1 MTDETNNTLRAV
13 FLAALMVLWV
23 FAGTVALA
31 GSAAAIEGDGSIEN
45 ADVNPQNDR
54 TDAQNVTYNS
64 SFDYDNPDEENNTAG
79 GVEVD
84 LTDASGGTAGG
95 SVNSD
100 LGTEDVIVTKV
111 NDTGPA
117 PVPLDDVRVIDK
129 DEDGTDDTVQANFE
143 ENFEPDDGATL
154 LVNISNGVNNPA
166 VEDTYEGKLR
176 SGAPTNFGFSEAP
189 EATDNYEIDDAGGDG
204 DRRDRNTD
212 DSFGGGKTRFKGQ
225 ILDFQADTNG
235 GQIEDY
241 ELRLYTPGDRNGDE
255 NIGALITQISLND
268 SEGAQIETENV
279 PDNER
284 VVITAQ
290 GEDEN
295 GTQFNDPTI
304 VEVNEDGEQQGFDTG
319 AGGNDNAD
327 DDAVEIVPQTLS
339 TEFESDT
346 AFEGDNVT
354 LEVDSN
360 RDNFDLFVDSDNL
373 SQSELTSIIQ
383 DSTST
388 DINTDRS
395 PSDDS
400 VRVDGINETGSILF
414 NFDDTGNFSFDFEV
428 QDTTANASAEVEVE
442 EEPDADAEFASDS
455 GAFTVKRG
463 DIQSDE
469 GDSDSTIS
477 IETTDI
483 RAVTVTIGDEERNNY
498 ETALVVEPNDDG
510 EIEIRMNT
518 FLAGNVEGENVTEAY
533 EVTEGELVTANRRT
547 DRLTGVLD
555 EGQYDLTIETRQTE
569 REREVDA
576 GVLNIRRSSYESLD
590 QLRHPDTSLSNADE
604 VSELSENEDLSETE
618 VVTLSDRDD
627 DRSSAERDL
636 LIHRVNISG
645 VFGAFDAIRTES
657 TGAGSLESAEGEE
670 ILREAQEGGTA
681 LGSNGEDDPILNLT
695 LEQVNF
701 RQNREPKRNE
711 FTDPTGEGFE
721 FVIDEDNETV
731 YLVTDVQ
738 QIGLNRSTAD
748 ETNTDEQIE
757 TGDLYRFEFN
767 VGSGFNETF
776 EGGIDEYAPEESTS
790 VNLDI
795 EDRTAE
801 FDTGDGS
808 EVRVEPAEDQE
819 IAGTTNVAP
828 GTNLTIAVDSSTR
841 TRRNNS
847 NDTSELAPVFQR
859 ADVEVQDDGSFGDS
873 TFDFSDNEVG
883 RTFVVTAT
891 RAGIEDSAE
900 TDGRV
905 IEGRAAQV
913 AISETTASTDQDEV
927 STITVDS
934 GFLPEGG
941 FITIHD
947 GTLQDGA
954 TFDSVR
960 GSSEYLEEGNFS
972 DVEVEL
978 DDPYVRSDGDTQ
990 TAIAMPHR
998 DTNDNEEYDFVETEG
1013 GEDGPYTAGD
1023 AAVTDSASVTFEQ
1036 ETPTPEPST
1045 PTPTPTPEPTTPT
1058 PTETP
1063 TDQPGFG
1070 AVLALI
1076 ALIGAALLAA
1086 RRTDF

>member
-1 MTDETNNTLRAV
+1 MTDETNNPLRAV

-31 GSAAAIEGDGSIEN
+31 GSAAAIEGNGSISN
-45 ADVNPQNDR
+45 GDITPQDSS
-54 TDAQNVTYNS
+54 TDAQDVTYNF
-64 SFDYDNPDEENNTAG
+64 SFDVQNGSDDENNSIG
-79 GVEVD
+79 GVEIV
-84 LTDASGGTAGG
+84 LTDASDGTSGG
-95 SVNSD
+95 SVDDPDESD
-100 LGTEDVIVTKV
+100 VNVTLDNGTERDVVV
-111 NDTGPA
+111 DDAAAVDNDG
-117 PVPLDDVRVIDK
+117 
-129 DEDGTDDTVQANFE
+129 DGTQDSFQIEFQNNV
-143 ENFEPDDGATL
+143 EPDDGAEL
-154 LVNISNGVNNPA
+154 RVGIADSVDNPA
-166 VEDTYEGKLR
+166 VEDTYQGELR
-176 SGAPTNFGFSEAP
+176 SYEPGVFSSNDFKST
-189 EATDNYEIDDAGGDG
+189 TDSYDINDAGDAEE

-212 DSFGGGKTRFKGQ
+212 DSFGGGQTRFKGQ
-225 ILDFQADTNG
+225 ILDFEADTNG

-255 NIGALITQISLND
+255 DIGALITQISLND

-290 GEDEN
+290 GTDEN
-295 GTQFNDPTI
+295 GTTFNDPTI
-304 VEVNEDGEQQGFDTG
+304 VEVNEEGEQQGFDAG

-339 TEFESDT
+339 TEFETDT
-346 AFEGDNVT
+346 EFEGENVT

-388 DINTDRS
+388 NINTDRS
-395 PSDDS
+395 PSGDA
-400 VRVDGINETGSILF
+400 VRVDGVNETGSILF
-414 NFDDTGNFSFDFEV
+414 NFDETGNFSFDFEV
-428 QDTTANASAEVEVE
+428 QDTTGNASAEIEIE
-442 EEPDADAEFASDS
+442 EQPDADAEFASDS

-469 GDSDSTIS
+469 GNSDSTIS
-477 IETTDI
+477 IDTTDI
-483 RAVTVTIGDEERNNY
+483 ETVTVTIGDEERNNY
-498 ETALVVEPNDDG
+498 ETTLVVEPSDDG

-518 FLAGNVEGENVTEAY
+518 FLAGNVENASDAY
-533 EVTEGELVTANRRT
+533 EVTEGELVTSNRRT
-547 DRLTGVLD
+547 DQLTGVLD

-576 GVLNIRRSSYESLD
+576 GVLNIRQSSYESLD

-604 VSELSENEDLSETE
+604 VSELSENEDLSETD

-627 DRSSAERDL
+627 DRGSPERDL

-645 VFGAFDAIRTES
+645 VYGAFDAIRTES
-657 TGAGSLESAEGEE
+657 TGAGSLESADGEE
-670 ILREAQEGGTA
+670 ILREAQTGGTA
-681 LGSNGEDDPILNLT
+681 LGASSEDDPILNLT
-695 LEQVNF
+695 FEQVNF
-701 RQNREPKRNE
+701 RQNREPKRNN
-711 FTDPTGEGFE
+711 FTNPTGEGFE

-738 QIGLNRSTAD
+738 QISLNRETAD
-748 ETNTDEQIE
+748 EPNTDEQVE

-808 EVRVEPAEDQE
+808 EVRVEPAADQE
-819 IAGTTNVAP
+819 IAGTTNIAP

-905 IEGRAAQV
+905 VEGRNAQV
-913 AISETTASTDQDEV
+913 SISETTASVDQDEV

-934 GFLPEGG
+934 GSLPQGG
-941 FITIHD
+941 FVTIHD

-954 TFDSVR
+954 TLDSVR

-972 DVEVEL
+972 NLEIEL
-978 DDPYVRSDGDTQ
+978 DDPYVRSDGETQ
-990 TAIAMPHR
+990 TAIAMPHQ

-1013 GEDGPYTAGD
+1013 GEDGPYTAGG
-1023 AAVTDSASVTFEQ
+1023 AIVTDSASVTFEQ

-1045 PTPTPTPEPTTPT
+1045 PTPTATPEPETPT

>member
-45 ADVNPQNDR
+45 ADVNPQDSR
-54 TDAQNVTYNS
+54 TDASNVDYNS
-64 SFDYDNPDEENNTAG
+64 SFDYVNPDDDNPDENNTAG

-95 SVNSD
+95 SVDGD
-100 LGTEDVIVTKV
+100 LGSDDVIVTKD
-111 NDTGPA
+111 NDTTRV
-117 PVPLDDVRVIDK
+117 PVPLDNVDVIDK
-129 DEDGTDDTVQANFE
+129 DGDGTNDTVQANFE
-143 ENFEPDDGATL
+143 ENFEPDDEATL

-166 VEDTYEGKLR
+166 VGGTYEGKLR
-176 SGAPTNFGFSEAP
+176 SGAPSNFGFSEAP
-189 EATDNYEIDDAGGDG
+189 EATDDYEIDDTGDAGDG
-204 DRRDRNTD
+204 RRDRNTD
-212 DSFGGGKTRFKGQ
+212 DTFGGGQTRWKGQ
-225 ILDFQADTNG
+225 ILFFQANTDG
-235 GQIEDY
+235 GNNTDY
-241 ELRLYTPGDRNGDE
+241 QLRLYTPDDRNGDD
-255 NIGALITQISLND
+255 NVGALITEITLND
-268 SEGAQIETENV
+268 SDAAQIETENV
-279 PDNER
+279 PDRER

-290 GEDEN
+290 ND
-295 GTQFNDPTI
+295 TFNDNTI
-304 VEVNEDGEQQGFDTG
+304 VEVDEEGRQQGFNVG
-319 AGGNDNAD
+319 SEEENAD

-346 AFEGDNVT
+346 AFEGNNVT

-360 RDNFDLFVDSDNL
+360 RDNFDLFVDSDDF
-373 SQSELTSIIQ
+373 SQSGLTSIIQ

-395 PSDDS
+395 PSDSS
-400 VRVDGINETGSILF
+400 VRVDGINSRGSILF

-428 QDTTANASAEVEVE
+428 QDTTGNASAEIEVE
-442 EEPDADAEFASDS
+442 EEPDSDAEFASDS

-483 RAVTVTIGDEERNNY
+483 ETVTVTIGDETRNNY
-498 ETALVVEPNDDG
+498 ETALVIEPSDDD

-518 FLAGNVEGENVTEAY
+518 FLAGNVNGSNVTEAY

-569 REREVDA
+569 RVRQVDA

-627 DRSSAERDL
+627 DRGSAERDL

-657 TGAGSLESAEGEE
+657 TGAGSLESADGEE
-670 ILREAQEGGTA
+670 ILRAAQTGGTT
-681 LGSNGEDDPILNLT
+681 LGTNGEDDPILNLT
-695 LEQVNF
+695 LEQVNL
-701 RQNREPKRNE
+701 RQNREPKQNN
-711 FTDPTGEGFE
+711 FTNPTGEGFE

-738 QIGLNRSTAD
+738 QISLNRSTAD
-748 ETNTDEQIE
+748 DTNTDEQVE
-757 TGDLYRFEFN
+757 TGDLYRFEFGI
-767 VGSGFNETF
+767 GSGLNETF

-808 EVRVEPAEDQE
+808 EVRVEPAAGQE

-873 TFDFSDNEVG
+873 TFDFSDNEIG

-905 IEGRAAQV
+905 IEGRAAEV
-913 AISETTASTDQDEV
+913 SIGDTTASVDQDEV

-960 GSSEYLEEGNFS
+960 ESSEYLEEGNFS

-990 TAIAMPHR
+990 TAIAMPHM

-1013 GEDGPYTAGD
+1013 GEDGPYTATGD
-1023 AAVTDSASVTFEQ
+1023 IVTDSASVTFEQ
-1036 ETPTPEPST
+1036 ETPTPTAT
-1045 PTPTPTPEPTTPT
+1045 PTPTPTPEPQTPT
-1058 PTETP
+1058 PTQSP
-1063 TDQPGFG
+1063 SDQPGFG